1 MPGPDHRSDPG
12 VDGGCRLVP
21 APPLSRMD
29 EPIRSSFERR
39 SKVPDG
45 DETRARLHL
54 AAGVLL
60 LEIARRDV

>member
-1 MPGPDHRSDPG
+1 
-12 VDGGCRLVP
+12 
-21 APPLSRMD
+21 MD

-45 DETRARLHL
+45 EETRTRLHL